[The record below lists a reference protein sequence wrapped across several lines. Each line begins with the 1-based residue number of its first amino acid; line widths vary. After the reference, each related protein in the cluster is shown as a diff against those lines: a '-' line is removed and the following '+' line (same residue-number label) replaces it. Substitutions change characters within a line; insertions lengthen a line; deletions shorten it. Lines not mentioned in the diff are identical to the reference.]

1 MTSTPPTATT
11 LPIASNEDTMTTT
24 PSQPDADAP
33 RVPAAGLTDPSA
45 YEAPMPTER
54 TVKQRTNLPIQA
66 YRFAAVSLKM
76 TRMILRSHG

>member
-1 MTSTPPTATT
+1 
-11 LPIASNEDTMTTT
+11 MTT
-24 PSQPDADAP
+24 PEPEGVEPPA
-33 RVPAAGLTDPSA
+33 VAAGLIDPAA

-54 TVKQRTNLPIQA
+54 TVRMRTNLPVQA

>member
-1 MTSTPPTATT
+1 V
-11 LPIASNEDTMTTT
+11 SNEDTMTTT
-24 PSQPDADAP
+24 PSQQPGPDVP
-33 RVPAAGLTDPSA
+33 RSPAAGLTEPSA

-54 TVKQRTNLPIQA
+54 TIKQRTNLPLQA